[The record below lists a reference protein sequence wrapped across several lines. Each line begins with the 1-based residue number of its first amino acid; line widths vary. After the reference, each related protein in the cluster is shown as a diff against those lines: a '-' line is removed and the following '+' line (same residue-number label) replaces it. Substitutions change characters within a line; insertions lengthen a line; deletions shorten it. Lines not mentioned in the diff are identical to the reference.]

1 MIKTPSGGTTAESGT
16 GSRSGLISNCSIIW
30 NGETGVVTM
39 LEWKLSSVSL
49 EEAALPGGSGDV
61 PINSP
66 LVGKTRL
73 CRVTL
78 LLLLVV
84 VNSASKSGA
93 NL

>member
-1 MIKTPSGGTTAESGT
+1 MTKTPSGGTTVESGT
-16 GSRSGLISNCSIIW
+16 SSRSGLISNYSIIW
-30 NGETGVVTM
+30 NGESGAVTM
-39 LEWKLSSVSL
+39 LERELSSVSS

-66 LVGKTRL
+66 LVEKTRL

-84 VNSASKSGA
+84 VKLNK
-93 NL
+93 